1 MKALKGGHDPVRKEH
16 AYSHTAALL
25 QRLVGE
31 QVADQMRWFFFYHDS
46 LITSGSDATLHL
58 AQEKCNSALFS
69 ALRVMQWCGEACGAH
84 WFLSEDA
91 VSPGCCSQ
99 QSRHPIADKV

>member
-46 LITSGSDATLHL
+46 LNRSAHEATRVLPVRLLFLLMDARAGLP
-58 AQEKCNSALFS
+58 K
-69 ALRVMQWCGEACGAH
+69 RRGH
-84 WFLSEDA
+84 W
-91 VSPGCCSQ
+91 
-99 QSRHPIADKV
+99 